1 MDYKY
6 INTIPKPLLEDLV
19 SNRVIPIVGAGFSKN
34 ADIPKGLKM
43 PDWNELGKRAA
54 EEISGYDYN
63 GNAIDA
69 LSFYEELYTR
79 PRLIEFLIKTL
90 HHGEL
95 QPGEAFQ
102 AFCGFFT
109 GTICT
114 TNFDTLLEDA
124 MVQSQR
130 PVSVIVTEDRLTV
143 GKKDEAR
150 IVKIHGDFN
159 HPDKMV
165 ITERDFDLY
174 LDRNPIMATF
184 ISNLFISS
192 TMLLV
197 GYSLDDA
204 DLRGL
209 WQLLRNRLGKMS
221 RPAYCITVG
230 VSEEKRM
237 RYQRRNITVVNLDGE
252 PKNYKTILRD
262 FFKELKDYCTNATPT
277 TSKNERVNEQLLVPS
292 ENNKLC
298 FISCSF
304 ARIARV
310 SSILYPTLAKFG
322 ISPVRLDDILSPGE
336 NWNLIANSLIQKS
349 RAAIIDVSDGNPN
362 VMYELGQIITQ
373 KVPPNYLFICDAGS
387 VVPSSLLGYQFL
399 HYSSNNDKT
408 NDLFYQ
414 GLSEWCS
421 SVFNLPFES
430 NENPIQTIFEDA
442 HRLVDKKE
450 YSASIII
457 AYSSLEAF
465 LKSVKVLNQSDTIET
480 YFYQLSNKPISSEA
494 VISPKN
500 AKHFM
505 DIRNRIAHNE
515 YNAKE
520 EEAVMY
526 LDFAE
531 AVAKRVL
538 EEKTTPEEKTNCL
551 KNSEKTWN

>member
-6 INTIPKPLLEDLV
+6 IKSIPKPLLEDLV
-19 SNRVIPIVGAGFSKN
+19 NNRVIPIVGAGFSKN

-43 PDWNELGKRAA
+43 PDWNELGKSVA

-95 QPGEAFQ
+95 QPGDAFQ

-174 LDRNPIMATF
+174 LDRNPIMATY

-237 RYQRRNITVVNLDGE
+237 RYQRRNITVVNLEGE
-252 PKNYKTILRD
+252 TKNYRTILRD
-262 FFKELKDYCTNATPT
+262 FFTELKDYCTNATPT
-277 TSKNERVNEQLLVPS
+277 TSKNEKVNEQLLVPS

-298 FISCSF
+298 FISCSY
-304 ARIARV
+304 ARIARL
-310 SSILYPTLAKFG
+310 SSILYPALAKYG
-322 ISPVRLDDILSPGE
+322 ISPVRLDDILAPGE
-336 NWNLIANSLIQKS
+336 NWSIVVNSLIQKS
-349 RAAIIDVSDGNPN
+349 RAAIIDISDGNPN
-362 VMYELGQIITQ
+362 VMYELGQIQSQ
-373 KVPPNYLFICDAGS
+373 KVSSNYLVICEAGS
-387 VVPSSLLGYQFL
+387 VVPTSLWGYHLLQ
-399 HYSSNNDKT
+399 YSSNNDKT
-408 NDLFYQ
+408 NALFYQ
-414 GLSEWCS
+414 GLNEWCS
-421 SVFNLPFES
+421 SVFNLPSGSSES
-430 NENPIQTIFEDA
+430 ADQIPTIFEDA

-457 AYSSLEAF
+457 ACSSLEAF
-465 LKSVKVLNQSDTIET
+465 LRSSKILNQSETIFT
-480 YFYQLSNKPISSEA
+480 YLNQLYKSPIASEQLKA
-494 VISPKN
+494 TGISPET
-500 AKHFM
+500 AKRFLET
-505 DIRNRIAHNE
+505 RNNIAHNN

-520 EEAVMY
+520 AEAVKY
-526 LDFAE
+526 IAFAE
-531 AVAKRVL
+531 AIAKFVL
-538 EEKTTPEEKTNCL
+538 EKKDN
-551 KNSEKTWN
+551 